1 MSNRFHVLKTR
12 LILFV
17 RSNRYLSLLVLYY
30 VLGFITPE
38 KKLLIGLSVL
48 FVVALW
54 FLYRR
59 WNTALVLG
67 YVAMAPFAV
76 GQVYKFQIL
85 TPAQLFFDP
94 QYPEG
99 RNLFFVLSPAFLVGI
114 IILLKAIHVLA
125 TQKIRTMV
133 NIETAVFLTS
143 ATIRFLSALQASY
156 NQGLSVMYGLH
167 RLMLAAWLILALTEY
182 QRWRRVVRALL
193 VTAALSAAFNG
204 LLALLQLIKGGL
216 VGTILE
222 QRGTV
227 IPGEISVSFFRPFGL
242 ESHPNFLA
250 NTLLFGIFISV
261 ILYLTTRVR
270 HRNTVLSACIVSL
283 VGLIIS
289 QSRAGYVSLA
299 GGVAL
304 PAFVFF
310 RRTKARITSL
320 LRRRLSLRATLT
332 GFVLIVLVTFFVIGR
347 FYNTLLFSA
356 EGGFSVRQK
365 LNREAATIIREKPL
379 LGVGPGMF
387 ISAAY
392 ERNVAG
398 VMYWF
403 PEAVH
408 NGFLLVASESG
419 IFALLLAIAFL
430 FFVFRRS
437 LTGRQ
442 HAYVRAT
449 IAGYVL
455 SQIIFMWFHPVDNV
469 TTLQMALVVLLLR
482 SKANV

>member
-1 MSNRFHVLKTR
+1 MSNRFHVLKTH

-17 RSNRYLSLLVLYY
+17 RSNPYPGLLVLYY
-30 VLGFITPE
+30 ALAFITPE
-38 KKLLIGLSVL
+38 KKLFIGLSVL
-48 FVVALW
+48 FIVTLW

-67 YVAMAPFAV
+67 YVALAPFAV

-114 IILLKAIHVLA
+114 IIIIKAIHVLA
-125 TQKIRTMV
+125 TQKIQTIL
-133 NIETAVFLTS
+133 NIETAVFLAS
-143 ATIRFLSALQASY
+143 AIIQFISALQALY
-156 NQGLSVMYGLH
+156 HQGLSVLYGLE
-167 RLMLAAWLILALTEY
+167 RLMLVAWLILALTEY

-193 VTAALSAAFNG
+193 WTAALSTAFNG
-204 LLALLQLIKGGL
+204 LLALLQLMKGGL

-250 NTLLFGIFISV
+250 NALLFGIFTSV
-261 ILYLTTRVR
+261 VLYLAARVR
-270 HRNTVLSACIVSL
+270 YRNFAFSAGLVSL
-283 VGLIIS
+283 IGLIVS
-289 QSRAGYVSLA
+289 QSRAGYVSLT
-299 GGVAL
+299 GGVFL

-310 RRTKARITSL
+310 RRSKVKITSL
-320 LRRRLSLRATLT
+320 LKRRLSLRATLT
-332 GFVLIVLVTFFVIGR
+332 GLVLIALLIFFVMGR
-347 FYNTLLFSA
+347 LYNTVLFSLD
-356 EGGFSVRQK
+356 GTFSVREL
-365 LNREAATIIREKPL
+365 LNREATTIIREKPL
-379 LGVGPGMF
+379 LGVGLGMF
-387 ISAAY
+387 IPAAY
-392 ERNVAG
+392 ERNITG
-398 VMYWF
+398 VMHWF

-430 FFVFRRS
+430 FFVFRRVV
-437 LTGRQ
+437 TGKQ
-442 HAYVRAT
+442 NIYVRTA

-455 SQIIFMWFHPVDNV
+455 SQVLFMWFHPVNNV
-469 TTLQMALVVLLLR
+469 TTLQMALVVLLLK
-482 SKANV
+482 SNANA